1 MGILG
6 GANASPFS
14 FPNLFSAIYYRI
26 EEIHNDSNKNNI
38 IILKEVLILAE
49 IGVITEQGDLGL
61 GYNPLSQEE
70 QRLVEES
77 AKNGKENEDKK

>member
-1 MGILG
+1 MPLH
-6 GANASPFS
+6 F
-14 FPNLFSAIYYRI
+14 LFQTCFRPYII
-26 EEIHNDSNKNNI
+26 ELKQIHNNSNKNNI